1 MKATLKFDLS
11 DPEEQ
16 RLYMLCNCAEI
27 ADAFIYDLGQTL
39 RSWYK
44 YGCPFKTP
52 EEAIEGLREEY
63 YRLIEYHNIRTEI

>member
-16 RLYMLCNCAEI
+16 RLYMLCNCAED
-27 ADAFIYDLGQTL
+27 ANAFIYDLGQTL

-44 YGCPFKTP
+44 HGCPFKTA
-52 EEAIEGLREEY
+52 EEAIEGVREEY
-63 YRLIEYHNIRTEI
+63 YRLIDYHNIRTE

>member
-16 RLYMLCNCAEI
+16 RLYMLCNCAEN

-52 EEAIEGLREEY
+52 EEAIEGVREEY
-63 YRLIEYHNIRTEI
+63 YRLIDYHNIRTG

>member
-16 RLYMLCNCAEI
+16 RLYMLCNCAED
-27 ADAFIYDLGQTL
+27 ANAFIYDLGQTL

-52 EEAIEGLREEY
+52 EEAIEGVREEY
-63 YRLIEYHNIRTEI
+63 YRLIDYHNIRTE

>member
-16 RLYMLCNCAEI
+16 RLYMLCNCAED
-27 ADAFIYDLGQTL
+27 ADAFIYDLGQKL

-52 EEAIEGLREEY
+52 EEAIEGVREEY

>member
-16 RLYMLCNCAEI
+16 RLYMLFNRAED
-27 ADAFIYDLGQTL
+27 ADAFIYDFGQTL

-44 YGCPFKTP
+44 YGCPFKTA
-52 EEAIEGLREEY
+52 EEAIEGVREEY
-63 YRLIEYHNIRTEI
+63 YRLIEYHNMRAET

>member
-16 RLYMLCNCAEI
+16 RLYMLCNCAED

-44 YGCPFKTP
+44 YDCPFKTA
-52 EEAIEGLREEY
+52 EEAIEGVREEY
-63 YRLIEYHNIRTEI
+63 YRLIDYHNIRTEI

>member
-16 RLYMLCNCAEI
+16 RLYMLCNCAEN

-52 EEAIEGLREEY
+52 EEAIEGVREEY
-63 YRLIEYHNIRTEI
+63 YRLIDYHNIRTE

>member
-16 RLYMLCNCAEI
+16 RLYMLCNCAEN

-63 YRLIEYHNIRTEI
+63 YRLIEYHNIRKEI

>member
-16 RLYMLCNCAEI
+16 RLYMLCNCAEN

>member
-16 RLYMLCNCAEI
+16 RLYMLCNCAEN

-52 EEAIEGLREEY
+52 EEAIEGVREEY
-63 YRLIEYHNIRTEI
+63 YRLIDYHNIRTEI

>member
-16 RLYMLCNCAEI
+16 RLYMLCNCAED
-27 ADAFIYDLGQTL
+27 ADAFIHDLGQTL

-44 YGCPFKTP
+44 YGCPFKTA
-52 EEAIEGLREEY
+52 EEAIEGVRKEY